1 MGAAMVA
8 RDIAPRIETPRLI
21 LRAHEP
27 ADLKASMRLWTD
39 PDVVR
44 FMTRR
49 VLNEEEVWLRC
60 LRHWGSW
67 AMLGYGFWL
76 IEERGT
82 GEAIGETGFQ
92 DLKRMSE
99 PSYAGEPEVG
109 WALRPAWQ
117 GRGLAREAVD
127 AALAW
132 WDARFPG
139 ARLACIIAPEN
150 GASMRIAG
158 RAGFVRR
165 TDITMASGA
174 VMTLFDREAQ
184 HVAGR

>member
-1 MGAAMVA
+1 MGAGVAA

-21 LRAHEP
+21 LRMHEP
-27 ADLKASMRLWTD
+27 ADLPASMRLWAD
-39 PDVVR
+39 PGVVR
-44 FMTRR
+44 LMTRR
-49 VLNEEEVWLRC
+49 TLNEDEVWLRC

-76 IEERGT
+76 IEDRES

-92 DLKRMSE
+92 ELKRTSE
-99 PSYAGEPEVG
+99 PSYAGMPEAG

-132 WDARFPG
+132 WDSRFPG
-139 ARLACIIAPEN
+139 GRLACIIAPEN
-150 GASMRIAG
+150 AASIRIADG
-158 RAGFVRR
+158 VGFVRQ
-165 TDITMASGA
+165 TEITMASGA
-174 VMTLFDREAQ
+174 VMTLFHRAS
-184 HVAGR
+184 